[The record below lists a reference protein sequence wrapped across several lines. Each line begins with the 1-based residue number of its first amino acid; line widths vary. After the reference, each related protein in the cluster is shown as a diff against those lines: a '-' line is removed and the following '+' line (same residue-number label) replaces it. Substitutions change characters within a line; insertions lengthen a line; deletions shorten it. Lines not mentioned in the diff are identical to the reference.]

1 MQQITS
7 GQKHTTKPVPK
18 SIYLVILLLIIMEK
32 QGYTHAILEIL
43 NEYSDNEHGIRRNE
57 IERYL
62 ALRFNITLSRKTL
75 YGGIAYLRKHGY
87 NIRFKNGKYYFLS
100 REFTKPE
107 IILLCSFLSESLPDN
122 YDIDIEALK
131 IKLYHKL
138 SKYQRIDC
146 RDVIFIDQTTQ
157 FILGQIAP
165 NK

>member
-1 MQQITS
+1 
-7 GQKHTTKPVPK
+7 
-18 SIYLVILLLIIMEK
+18 MEK

-87 NIRFKNGKYYFLS
+87 NIRLKNGKYYFLS

-107 IILLCSFLSESLPDN
+107 IIFCLDS
-122 YDIDIEALK
+122 IDIVILYLFKKSK
-131 IKLYHKL
+131 I
-138 SKYQRIDC
+138 
-146 RDVIFIDQTTQ
+146 
-157 FILGQIAP
+157 IA
-165 NK
+165 